1 MVQPTHD
8 PDRVLNLRVTPELKA
23 RLAALLDL
31 VPTGAAKL
39 SRHGLA
45 VWCLERGLMEAE
57 AAPGVVLASPA
68 RPAPPP
74 PPSSGRA
81 RLAAA
86 LDEARALPAKLAA
99 EDAHVAELRARE
111 RRQDLSDVRAR
122 LAAARERGVSLAEI
136 ARRAGM
142 VPSGLGRFLTGRVAT
157 LKGDGLERVDAALEE
172 LKVP

>member
-57 AAPGVVLASPA
+57 AAPSSVLALPTRPA
-68 RPAPPP
+68 RPATPSPAPAPAAPRVRPERATAPSPPVGEGP
-74 PPSSGRA
+74 DP
-81 RLAAA
+81 
-86 LDEARALPAKLAA
+86 
-99 EDAHVAELRARE
+99 
-111 RRQDLSDVRAR
+111 SDVRAR
-122 LAAARERGVSLAEI
+122 LAAARDRGVTLAEI
-136 ARRAGM
+136 GRRAGM
-142 VPSGLGRFLTGRVAT
+142 VPSGLSRFLAGQVAT
-157 LKGDGLERVDAALEE
+157 LKGDGLARVVAALGE

>member
-57 AAPGVVLASPA
+57 AAPSAVLSAPARTAPPSPA
-68 RPAPPP
+68 AVTAPRTPRKAVQNRPE
-74 PPSSGRA
+74 PSAQASEDASVEALRQ
-81 RLAAA
+81 RLNA
-86 LDEARALPAKLAA
+86 ARAQG
-99 EDAHVAELRARE
+99 VQWVELS
-111 RRQDLSDVRAR
+111 RRS
-122 LAAARERGVSLAEI
+122 GV
-136 ARRAGM
+136 
-142 VPSGLGRFLTGRVAT
+142 VPSGLRRFAEGTNAT
-157 LKGDGLERVDAALEE
+157 IKGDGLARVARALGE
-172 LKVP
+172 LGVP

>member
-45 VWCLERGLMEAE
+45 VWCLERGSE
-57 AAPGVVLASPA
+57 AAPSSVLASPA
-68 RPAPPP
+68 RPARPAT
-74 PPSSGRA
+74 PSPAPTPAAPRA
-81 RLAAA
+81 RPERAPAPSPPA
-86 LDEARALPAKLAA
+86 GEGPEAG
-99 EDAHVAELRARE
+99 
-111 RRQDLSDVRAR
+111 DVRAR

-136 ARRAGM
+136 ARRSG
-142 VPSGLGRFLTGRVAT
+142 VQSSGLSRFLTNEVAT
-157 LKGDGLERVDAALEE
+157 LKGDGLARVGAALGE
-172 LKVP
+172 LGVP

>member
-57 AAPGVVLASPA
+57 AAPSSVLASPA
-68 RPAPPP
+68 RPARPAT
-74 PPSSGRA
+74 PSPA
-81 RLAAA
+81 PTPAA
-86 LDEARALPAKLAA
+86 P
-99 EDAHVAELRARE
+99 RE
-111 RRQDLSDVRAR
+111 RPERAPAPSPPAGEGPEAGDVRAR

-136 ARRAGM
+136 ARRSG
-142 VPSGLGRFLTGRVAT
+142 VQSSGLSRFLTNEVAT
-157 LKGDGLERVDAALEE
+157 LKGDGLARVGAALGE
-172 LKVP
+172 LGVP

>member
-23 RLAALLDL
+23 RLAALLDR

-57 AAPGVVLASPA
+57 AAPSSVLAPPA
-68 RPAPPP
+68 RPAT
-74 PPSSGRA
+74 PSPAPTPAAPRA
-81 RLAAA
+81 RP
-86 LDEARALPAKLAA
+86 ERAPAPSPPAG
-99 EDAHVAELRARE
+99 EGIDPG
-111 RRQDLSDVRAR
+111 DVRAR

-136 ARRAGM
+136 ARRSG
-142 VPSGLGRFLTGRVAT
+142 VQSSGLSRFLTNEVAT
-157 LKGDGLERVDAALEE
+157 LKGEGLARVGAALGE
-172 LKVP
+172 LGVP

>member
-23 RLAALLDL
+23 RLAALLDR

-57 AAPGVVLASPA
+57 AAPSSVLASPA
-68 RPAPPP
+68 RPERPATPSPAPTPAAPRVRPERAPSPP
-74 PPSSGRA
+74 AGEGP
-81 RLAAA
+81 
-86 LDEARALPAKLAA
+86 EAG
-99 EDAHVAELRARE
+99 
-111 RRQDLSDVRAR
+111 DVRAR

-136 ARRAGM
+136 ARRSG
-142 VPSGLGRFLTGRVAT
+142 VQSSGLSRFISGEVAT
-157 LKGDGLERVDAALEE
+157 LKGDGLARVGAALGE
-172 LKVP
+172 LGVP